1 MRYIGQDFSKKYFYG
16 IRCYAI
22 PDIMLMLGL
31 PFAIEDSC
39 ANVFL
44 NFKYLH
50 VHDESICSWFRKS
63 FNNQFYAVTS

>member
-39 ANVFL
+39 ANV
-44 NFKYLH
+44 
-50 VHDESICSWFRKS
+50 C
-63 FNNQFYAVTS
+63 

>member
-44 NFKYLH
+44 TLNISMCMTNPFVHGLESRLIINFM
-50 VHDESICSWFRKS
+50 
-63 FNNQFYAVTS
+63 Q